1 MAKLI
6 IPVKKI
12 VVMNQHE
19 IYILL
24 CMKNLI
30 MTEENIPAASATMK
44 QHFHQFLKSMTNQ
57 FTNKLNIIAASVI
70 IEQHHHQP

>member
-1 MAKLI
+1 
-6 IPVKKI
+6 
-12 VVMNQHE
+12 MNRHE

-30 MTEENIPAASATMK
+30 MMEENIPAASATMK
-44 QHFHQFLKSMTNQ
+44 QHFHQFLKSMTNR

-70 IEQHHHQP
+70 IEQQHRQP